1 MEVVI
6 LQVYNVHHAIYVG
19 ALRQARRLSELI
31 AGATSRPEEMPADHS
46 YYLTDDFQSGFGV
59 AKDGTL
65 VGLFSLIKGR
75 GEELVWDAVAH
86 KGAKR
91 LDCFDG
97 FLTGYYRRFGF
108 AETERIPNWTSGEPD
123 VVFMSL

>member
-1 MEVVI
+1 M
-6 LQVYNVHHAIYVG
+6 QVYSVHRVIYVG
-19 ALRQARRLSELI
+19 ALYQARRQSELI
-31 AGATSRPEEMPADHS
+31 AGATSKPEEMPRDCT

-65 VGLFSLIKGR
+65 VGLFSLVKGR
-75 GEELVWDAVAH
+75 GPDLVSDAVTH
-86 KGAKR
+86 KGAKK

-97 FLTGYYRRFGF
+97 FLPEYYRQFGF
-108 AETERIPNWTSGEPD
+108 VETERVPNWTSGEPD